1 MVDKDE
7 NANTETD
14 ATQETKTPPL
24 EAVEAEI
31 VDDTRAET
39 PLDDQPTADGTSV
52 EDSTAEAEDG
62 EIMSDLIAD
71 GDNTGA
77 EDGALAQADKG
88 GFSPSVIFLAVL
100 ALIGVV
106 ATALWATGGN
116 REKADGTDA
125 RVTAQTDANPSQQND
140 PSDIETKGPEAQTAP
155 SKIANA
161 VGAGAK
167 SAAQSIDPDT
177 VAQSEKTT
185 LPAVPATDEGDG
197 NRSLQRAAKAAAK
210 SLTDTADTS
219 VPDRFAGDV
228 AEGDVGEGARTES
241 EAAEGEAAPLAVTDF
256 LPTEEQSGA
265 VPAEPSASSSSSDD
279 IAAQTGDETAVEGT
293 EETAN
298 AAAPV
303 QGGVK
308 QADPEE
314 EAADL
319 FAADPQGSAEGS
331 EEFIEG
337 ESVETMLSDAD
348 DATPEE
354 GANTDLFTDRFTD
367 RLDDIAEAPAPEQS
381 QSSDAL
387 TVHSGAEDET
397 IAALLAPEIDGE
409 VEAETET
416 DTEIETETAGNSD
429 TADDAVRA
437 DNDGAQGDAA
447 GANAVL
453 PVTNASLADAPPS
466 SGEEENV
473 NAEPATGVAA
483 PDDSVAN
490 AAANEDAAR
499 AVAEQ
504 FAGEIAALEESFE
517 ERTQRIADALEAER
531 ARAATQAEE
540 IASLKRELDD
550 ALAANAERS
559 SAEIALLRSRIDE
572 LQAQEVQKK
581 SDTEQ
586 QTRALLSIISLQRA
600 FDKGQPYASELNVLK
615 QVMPG
620 AIDFGPLDA
629 AASTGAPT
637 LTDLQ
642 ERFPAAIRTTLATQD
657 KGAKGPVGHVLRN
670 LRSLVSVRPA
680 TPQTGDTPAAVI
692 SRAENAL
699 EEGRLSDTLREL
711 DVLGDN
717 ASEGMKTWMA
727 AARIRAEAGQLVAR
741 LNDRLLAGVSQ

>member
-14 ATQETKTPPL
+14 ATEETKTPPL

-39 PLDDQPTADGTSV
+39 PLDDQPTADGTPV
-52 EDSTAEAEDG
+52 KDSAAEAEDG
-62 EIMSDLIAD
+62 EIMSDVIAD

-125 RVTAQTDANPSQQND
+125 RVTAQTDANPSREND
-140 PSDIETKGPEAQTAP
+140 PSDTETKGPEAQTAP

-167 SAAQSIDPDT
+167 LAGQSIDPDT

-210 SLTDTADTS
+210 SLTDIADTS
-219 VPDRFAGDV
+219 VPDRFT
-228 AEGDVGEGARTES
+228 GDVGEGARTEG

-265 VPAEPSASSSSSDD
+265 VPAEPSASSFGSDD
-279 IAAQTGDETAVEGT
+279 IAAQIGDETAVEGT
-293 EETAN
+293 EETEN
-298 AAAPV
+298 DSAPV
-303 QGGVK
+303 QEGVK

-331 EEFIEG
+331 EKFIEG
-337 ESVETMLSDAD
+337 EPVETMLSDAD
-348 DATPEE
+348 DATPEG
-354 GANTDLFTDRFTD
+354 GASTDRFND
-367 RLDDIAEAPAPEQS
+367 RFDDISEAPAPEQS

-387 TVHSGAEDET
+387 TVPSAAEDET

-409 VEAETET
+409 VEAEAE
-416 DTEIETETAGNSD
+416 TEIETELETETAGNSD
-429 TADDAVRA
+429 TADDAVMV
-437 DNDGAQGDAA
+437 DDDGVQGDTA

-466 SGEEENV
+466 SGEDENV
-473 NAEPATGVAA
+473 NAEPAIGVVA

-504 FAGEIAALEESFE
+504 FAGEIAALEQSFE

-657 KGAKGPVGHVLRN
+657 KSAKGPVGHVLRN

-727 AARIRAEAGQLVAR
+727 AARMRAEAGQLVAR